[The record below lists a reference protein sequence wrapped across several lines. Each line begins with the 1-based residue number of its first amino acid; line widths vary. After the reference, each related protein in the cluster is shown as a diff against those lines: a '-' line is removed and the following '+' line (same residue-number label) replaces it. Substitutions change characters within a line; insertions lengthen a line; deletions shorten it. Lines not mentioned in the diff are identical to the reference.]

1 MQALIAPYLL
11 VIPAKAGTQWL
22 RLLVF
27 ASMFKLCRDDLSTT
41 PLGPG
46 LRRDDDRKCFLH
58 NKDFRD
64 RRATRYACKLQHI
77 DPTPRGN
84 TLTRIFTALVLIMS
98 CLAANS
104 AFAQDT
110 TIRNGFDVDMPV
122 SPIPVRVGDHW
133 QVTYEIH
140 LTNFSV
146 ERLTV
151 TKFTVCDARDDHTII
166 ELAGK
171 RLVDNA
177 ALVGA
182 VAPLKGEQ
190 IEVEPGQR
198 AVLFLDFTIPTNAA
212 VAAIRQHLDYV
223 TTDGDNNMTQ
233 LSDTSLL
240 NNAKPSLIAPPL
252 RGGPWVAIHN
262 AAWPRGHRRVFYTV
276 AGHARLPGRFAVDWV
291 KLDGTGRMTKGDPD
305 IAAQTYG
312 YGEDVLAVADA
323 TVAAVRDGMD
333 EPVRISQRTT
343 HQPDEDA
350 GNYVALKLPDGRFAF
365 YEHLKKGSIRVAVG
379 DKVTT
384 GEVIG
389 ALGFSGESTGPHLHF
404 HVANANSPLD
414 AEGLPFEIRRFQ
426 VLGSYPDIAKL
437 GTAWAQLPAGQ
448 AIEHEAEWP
457 DANEVLTFDRK

>member
-1 MQALIAPYLL
+1 MTLALIAFCL
-11 VIPAKAGTQWL
+11 V
-22 RLLVF
+22 V
-27 ASMFKLCRDDLSTT
+27 D
-41 PLGPG
+41 
-46 LRRDDDRKCFLH
+46 
-58 NKDFRD
+58 N
-64 RRATRYACKLQHI
+64 
-77 DPTPRGN
+77 
-84 TLTRIFTALVLIMS
+84 
-98 CLAANS
+98 
-104 AFAQDT
+104 AFAQNT
-110 TIRNGFDVDMPV
+110 AIQNGFDVEMPV
-122 SPIPVRVGDHW
+122 PPAPVRVGNRW
-133 QVTYEIH
+133 QVSYEVH
-140 LTNFSV
+140 LTNFSS
-146 ERLTV
+146 ERLAV
-151 TKFTVCDARDDHTII
+151 TRFTVSDNRDGHTII
-166 ELAGK
+166 ELSGNGLIA
-171 RLVDNA
+171 NA
-177 ALVGA
+177 AIIGTTS
-182 VAPLKGEQ
+182 PLKGPR
-190 IEVEPGQR
+190 IEVAPGQR
-198 AVLFLDFTIPTNAA
+198 LVLFMDFTIPTNAA
-212 VAAIRQHLDYV
+212 VAAIRQRIDYA
-223 TTDGDNNMTQ
+223 TADGGSNTTQ

-350 GNYVALKLPDGRFAF
+350 GNYVVLKLPDGRFAF

-414 AEGLPFEIRRFQ
+414 AEGLPFEIRRFR

-437 GTAWAQLPAGQ
+437 GTAWVPLPAGQ
-448 AIEHEAEWP
+448 AMEHEAEWP

>member
-1 MQALIAPYLL
+1 MTLALIA
-11 VIPAKAGTQWL
+11 
-22 RLLVF
+22 
-27 ASMFKLCRDDLSTT
+27 
-41 PLGPG
+41 
-46 LRRDDDRKCFLH
+46 
-58 NKDFRD
+58 
-64 RRATRYACKLQHI
+64 
-77 DPTPRGN
+77 
-84 TLTRIFTALVLIMS
+84 S
-98 CLAANS
+98 CLVVDN
-104 AFAQDT
+104 AFAQNT
-110 TIRNGFDVDMPV
+110 AIQNGFDVEMPV
-122 SPIPVRVGDHW
+122 PPAPVRVGNRW
-133 QVTYEIH
+133 QVSYEVH
-140 LTNFSV
+140 LTNFSS
-146 ERLTV
+146 ERLAV
-151 TKFTVCDARDDHTII
+151 TRFNVSDNRDGHTII
-166 ELAGK
+166 ELSGNGLIA
-171 RLVDNA
+171 NA
-177 ALVGA
+177 AIIGTTS
-182 VAPLKGEQ
+182 PLKGPL
-190 IEVEPGQR
+190 IEVAPGQR
-198 AVLFLDFTIPTNAA
+198 LVLFMDFTIPTNAA
-212 VAAIRQHLDYV
+212 VAAIRQRIDYA
-223 TTDGDNNMTQ
+223 TADGGSNTTQ

-240 NNAKPSLIAPPL
+240 NNARPSLIAPPL

-262 AAWPRGHRRVFYTV
+262 AAWPRGHRRVFYAV

-323 TVAAVRDGMD
+323 TVAAVREGMD
-333 EPVRISQRTT
+333 EPTRISQRTT
-343 HQPDEDA
+343 HEPDEDA

>member
-1 MQALIAPYLL
+1 MTLALIA
-11 VIPAKAGTQWL
+11 
-22 RLLVF
+22 
-27 ASMFKLCRDDLSTT
+27 
-41 PLGPG
+41 
-46 LRRDDDRKCFLH
+46 
-58 NKDFRD
+58 
-64 RRATRYACKLQHI
+64 
-77 DPTPRGN
+77 
-84 TLTRIFTALVLIMS
+84 S
-98 CLAANS
+98 CLVVDN
-104 AFAQDT
+104 AFAQNT
-110 TIRNGFDVDMPV
+110 AIQNGFDVEMPV
-122 SPIPVRVGDHW
+122 PPVPVRVGNRW
-133 QVTYEIH
+133 QVSYEVH
-140 LTNFSV
+140 LTNFSS
-146 ERLTV
+146 ERLAV
-151 TKFTVCDARDDHTII
+151 TRFTVSDNRDGHTII
-166 ELAGK
+166 ELSGNGLIA
-171 RLVDNA
+171 NA
-177 ALVGA
+177 TIIGTTS
-182 VAPLKGEQ
+182 PLKGLR
-190 IEVEPGQR
+190 IEVAPGQR
-198 AVLFLDFTIPTNAA
+198 LVLFLDFTIPTNAA
-212 VAAIRQHLDYV
+212 VAAIRQRIDYV
-223 TTDGDNNMTQ
+223 AADGGNNTTQ
-233 LSDTSLL
+233 LSDISLL
-240 NNAKPSLIAPPL
+240 NNARPSLIAPPL

-365 YEHLKKGSIRVAVG
+365 YEHLKKGSIRVAAG

-414 AEGLPFEIRRFQ
+414 AEGLPFEIRRFR

-437 GTAWAQLPAGQ
+437 GTAWVPLPAGQ
-448 AIEHEAEWP
+448 AIEHEAAWP